1 MTLLKDRMAA
11 TDARLKEL
19 KEARK
24 ASDKARRQQHKQSK
38 VDRDRKTMLVGETVL
53 RRVDRG
59 EMDEAEFR
67 KMMDEALPRPADR
80 ALFDLD

>member
-1 MTLLKDRMAA
+1 MPLLKDRMAA

-24 ASDKARRQQHKQSK
+24 ASDKARRQQYKQDRADGERK
-38 VDRDRKTMLVGETVL
+38 VVLVGEAVL

-59 EMDEAEFR
+59 ELAENEFR
-67 KMMDEALPRPADR
+67 EMMDDALSRPADR